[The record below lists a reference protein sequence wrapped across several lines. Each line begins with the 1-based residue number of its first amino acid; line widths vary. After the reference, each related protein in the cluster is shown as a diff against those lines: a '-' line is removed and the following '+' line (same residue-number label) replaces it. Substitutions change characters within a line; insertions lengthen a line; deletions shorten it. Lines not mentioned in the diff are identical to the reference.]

1 MTLVKAKHLLLI
13 AGLIL
18 LANAKVLA
26 QSQTAQVDSS
36 NFFNPVTDD
45 ITKRLPPLEVLIDS
59 ASYNSPDVRYET
71 LKEDYYAYTTLSAK
85 RAWLNYFSLN
95 WDSNFG
101 RWDFWDQ
108 DDYVQMGHYFHSWSW
123 RSNYAVGFY
132 IRLPLLALVD
142 RRNQINQQ
150 KKWIEISLMQKEIN
164 RRFLATQ
171 VITYYNNL
179 VEYQNYIKIYNKYQ
193 NFTMMQMQM
202 AQNEFLNS
210 EISVSEYTR
219 LEEIQTRGAINF
231 QQAIAEFNNAYQLLQ
246 VATGMKFNLINILR

>member
-1 MTLVKAKHLLLI
+1 MMLVKAKHLFLI

-18 LANAKVLA
+18 LTSFRVFA
-26 QSQTAQVDSS
+26 QNQTSEADSS
-36 NFFNPVTDD
+36 RFFNPVTDD

-59 ASYNSPDVRYET
+59 ATYNSPDVRYET
-71 LKEDYYAYTTLSAK
+71 LKEDYYAYTTLSAR

-101 RWDFWDQ
+101 RWDFWNQ
-108 DDYVQMGHYFHSWSW
+108 DDYVQIGHYYHQWSW

-132 IRLPLLALVD
+132 IRLPLLALID
-142 RRNQINQQ
+142 RRNLINQQ

-179 VEYQNYIKIYNKYQ
+179 VEYQNYIKIYNSYQ
-193 NFTMMQMQM
+193 NFTLMQMQM

-210 EISVSEYTR
+210 EISTAEYTR
-219 LEEIQTRGAINF
+219 LKEIQTRGAINF
-231 QQAIAEFNNAYQLLQ
+231 QQAIAQFNNAYQLLQ

>member
-1 MTLVKAKHLLLI
+1 MTLVRVKFLVLI
-13 AGLIL
+13 AGLIF
-18 LANAKVLA
+18 LANIRVFA
-26 QSQTAQVDSS
+26 QTQATQVDSS
-36 NFFNPVTDD
+36 NYFNPVTDD

-95 WDSNFG
+95 WDANFG

-108 DDYVQMGHYFHSWSW
+108 DTYNLIGKYFHSWSW

-132 IRLPLLALVD
+132 IRLPILAIVD

-150 KKWIEISLMQKEIN
+150 KKWIEISMMQKEIN

-193 NFTMMQMQM
+193 NFTMMQMTM

-231 QQAIAEFNNAYQLLQ
+231 QQAIAQFNNAYQLLQ
-246 VATGMKFNLINILR
+246 VATGMKFNLINILH

>member
-1 MTLVKAKHLLLI
+1 MNLFKTRYLLLI
-13 AGLIL
+13 FSLIL
-18 LANAKVLA
+18 LTSIKGFA
-26 QSQTAQVDSS
+26 QSQTPVVDSS
-36 NFFNPVTDD
+36 RYFNPITDD

-59 ASYNSPDVRYET
+59 AAHNSPDIRYQQ
-71 LKEDYYAYTTLSAK
+71 LKEQYYEYTTLSAK
-85 RAWLNYFSLN
+85 RNWLNYFSLN

-101 RWDFWDQ
+101 RWDFWNQ
-108 DDYVQMGHYFHSWSW
+108 DDYIQIGHYYHSWSW

-132 IRLPLLALVD
+132 IRLPLLAIVD

-179 VEYQNYIKIYNKYQ
+179 VEYQSYIRIYNQYQ
-193 NFTMMQMQM
+193 NFTMMQMRM

-210 EISVSEYTR
+210 EISTAEYTR
-219 LEEIQTRGAINF
+219 LKEIQTRGAINF

-246 VATGMKFNLINILR
+246 VATGMKFNLINILH